1 MPHDPTHPSTA
12 ITPHTPLARVR
23 LAAEQTPPAVLRAVP
38 LEPQEIPPGVQY
50 VTLPDGRVTL
60 AYTHPTH
67 TEPEPAPVASQ
78 PVPAWAKTTALLAP
92 TIGIGLHF
100 AAPGLIAMAHALWA
114 TVALIAAGAFSIA
127 LLRGRRPKTPP
138 ITHHTHVT
146 ANGLFG
152 RASNTINH

>member
-12 ITPHTPLARVR
+12 LTPHTPLAHVH
-23 LAAEQTPPAVLRAVP
+23 LATEQTPPAVLRTVP
-38 LEPQEIPPGVQY
+38 LEPHEIPPGVQY

-60 AYTHPTH
+60 AYTHPTQPK
-67 TEPEPAPVASQ
+67 PEPAPVTSQ

-92 TIGIGLHF
+92 TVGIGLHF

-114 TVALIAAGAFSIA
+114 TVALIAAGTLPLL
-127 LLRGRRPKTPP
+127 LLRARRRAPH